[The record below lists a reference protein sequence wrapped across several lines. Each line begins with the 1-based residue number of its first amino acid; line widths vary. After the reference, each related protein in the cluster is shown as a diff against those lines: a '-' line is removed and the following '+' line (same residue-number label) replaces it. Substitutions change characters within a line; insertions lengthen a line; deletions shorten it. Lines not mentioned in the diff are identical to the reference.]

1 MHVTFIST
9 AAHLIYRAKSH
20 LTHLAITAKESSIQ
34 KRQIFF
40 AVTVWSLVSSSR
52 HFEGS
57 WLIHLQG
64 QGPFDFKAEGTTMV
78 LNVWLIHP
86 PTEHHITKDLRFQQ
100 NLAENLKYKIS
111 ILFSCGYVSTPVFTS
126 NVTLSANPFLNF
138 RLPTPLRTSTETTK
152 MRNLLQT
159 TAKETSVHFLHSL
172 LLHMQPLHLVHLY
185 Y

>member
-1 MHVTFIST
+1 MY
-9 AAHLIYRAKSH
+9 IYCCTLDIQSKITLDTLSS
-20 LTHLAITAKESSIQ
+20 HLAITVNESSIQ

-40 AVTVWSLVSSSR
+40 AITVWSLVSSSR

-57 WLIHLQG
+57 LIHLQG
-64 QGPFDFKAEGTTMV
+64 QWPFDLKAEGTIIV
-78 LNVWLIHP
+78 LNVWIIRP
-86 PTEHHITKDLRFQQ
+86 PTEHHITKDFRFQQ
-100 NLAENLKYKIS
+100 HLAEYLKSKIS

-138 RLPTPLRTSTETTK
+138 GLPTPLRTLTETTK
-152 MRNLLQT
+152 MRNLLQR
-159 TAKETSVHFLHSL
+159 TAKKTSVHFLHSL